1 MKALSIY
8 PRGSLPPRQAPEQ
21 NFTGDVAITDYFE
34 RPAPSRLVSATV
46 TFAPGA
52 RTPWKVNPLGQ
63 TLLVTH
69 GVGWAQG
76 EGEAVVEIRAGDIVW
91 CPPGQRH
98 WDGATP
104 EHALTYIALQEAQ
117 DGRGVVFGERVTD
130 EEYRQGPS
138 SASSQH

>member
-1 MKALSIY
+1 MNALRIY
-8 PRGSLPPRQAPEQ
+8 PRGSLPTSQAPEH
-21 NFTGDVAITDYFE
+21 NFTGEVAISDYLV

-63 TLLVTH
+63 TLFVTS

-76 EGEAVVEIRAGDIVW
+76 EGEDVVEIRAGDIVC

-104 EHALTYIALQEAQ
+104 EHGLTYIAVHEVQ
-117 DGRGVVFGERVTD
+117 DGRGVLFGERVTD
-130 EEYRQGPS
+130 EEYRQGS
-138 SASSQH
+138 SITAS